1 MPRTT
6 ITPIRAALRRLY
18 ETGPRPAARL
28 AACEKIAEGWEC
40 DVFCFVLETGHG
52 RERER
57 RPFILKVYLGDRA
70 DEKSRRE
77 LDFLAL
83 LGEAGAPVPAVLRS
97 GGGDSPLGRPF
108 LVLERIEGRLAGE
121 VFGETAPEN
130 RPTLVTLFCRLLID
144 LHTLDWRPFA
154 AAGWLSFPADDPFAF
169 VRQELSV
176 LESKI
181 ERFGKGEFLTVL
193 GWLRDRSARVPCRRL
208 SVLHGDYHESN
219 LLLRPDGAPAII
231 DWGGA
236 GIGDARSDL
245 AWTLL
250 LVGAGQPPGV
260 REMVL
265 AEYER
270 LAGAQVEDLDVFDV
284 LAAARRLLHLSI
296 ARSHGAAALGMRP
309 GAEVRMMTKV
319 AHLKDVHDLLRR
331 YTDLAIPEI
340 ERLLAGSAA

>member
-1 MPRTT
+1 MPGTT
-6 ITPIRAALRRLY
+6 TAPVRAALRRLY
-18 ETGPRPAARL
+18 ETGPRPASRL
-28 AACEKIAEGWEC
+28 AACKKIAEGWEC
-40 DVFCFVLETGHG
+40 DVFSFVLETGSG
-52 RERER
+52 RKR
-57 RPFILKVYLGDRA
+57 RRQLLILKIYLGDRA

-77 LDFLAL
+77 HDFLAL
-83 LGEAGAPVPAVLRS
+83 LGQAGAPVPSVLRS
-97 GGGDSPLGRPF
+97 GDGASPLGRPF

-121 VFGETAPEN
+121 VFDEAAPED
-130 RPTLVTLFCRLLID
+130 RPPLVTLFCRLLID
-144 LHTLDWRPFA
+144 LHALDWRPFA

-181 ERFGKGEFLTVL
+181 ERFGKREFLTIL
-193 GWLRDRSARVPCRRL
+193 GWLRDRGARVPCRRL

-219 LLLRPDGAPAII
+219 VLLRPDGAPVII

-236 GIGDARSDL
+236 GIGDARNDL

-270 LAGAQVEDLDVFDV
+270 LAGAQVEDLDLFDV
-284 LAAARRLLHLSI
+284 LVAARRLLHLSI

-309 GAEVRMMTKV
+309 GAEVRMMAKA

-331 YTDLAIPEI
+331 RTDLAIPEI